1 MNKLISILVI
11 IVVALAVFW
20 TCTFKVKEWET
31 AIVLQFGDVKKNDDG
46 TAKIYGRGLHF
57 RWPVADKA
65 IIMDKRIQ
73 TFDGEADRIST
84 SEQKDLIVDSYIK
97 WKVSN
102 FDKFYRKT
110 NANFRAAER
119 LLDNTV
125 ENTLREEFGRRTR
138 TQVVSGEREE
148 VMGLTLEEVKKR
160 APELGI
166 EVIDIRVKTI
176 NLPTEVSESIYNR
189 MRTERLRVANE
200 HRSEGE
206 KEKRII
212 IAQTDAEVQRIL
224 AEADREAREIRGQ
237 ADAQA
242 AKIYAETYNKNPE
255 FYSFLRSLDAYRE
268 SFKDSGDILV
278 IKPDSEFFKYFKD
291 AEGSN

>member
-11 IVVALAVFW
+11 LVVALGVFW

-46 TAKIYGRGLHF
+46 TAKVYGHGLHF
-57 RWPVADKA
+57 RWPIADKA
-65 IIMDKRIQ
+65 VIMDKRIQ

-97 WKVSN
+97 WRVAD
-102 FDKFYRKT
+102 FDQFYRKT
-110 NANFRAAER
+110 NANFASAER

-125 ENTLREEFGRRTR
+125 ENALRIEFGKRTR
-138 TQVVSGEREE
+138 TQVVTGEREE
-148 VMGLTLEEVKKR
+148 VMGLMLEETQSI
-160 APELGI
+160 APDLGI
-166 EVIDIRVKTI
+166 EVVDIRVKTI
-176 NLPTEVSESIYNR
+176 NLPTEVSESIYKR

-206 KEKRII
+206 KEKRIL
-212 IAQTDAEVQRIL
+212 IAETDAEVQRIL
-224 AEADREAREIRGQ
+224 AEADRESREIRGQ

-255 FYSFLRSLDAYRE
+255 FYAFLRSLDAYRE

-291 AEGSN
+291 AAGNN

>member
-1 MNKLISILVI
+1 MNKLIGILVI
-11 IVVALAVFW
+11 LVVALVVFL

-31 AIVLQFGDVKKNDDG
+31 AIVLQFGDVKKDDEDR
-46 TAKIYGRGLHF
+46 AKIYGHGLHF

-97 WKVSN
+97 WKIAD
-102 FDKFYRKT
+102 FDQFYRKT
-110 NANFRAAER
+110 NANFRSAER

-125 ENTLREEFGRRTR
+125 ETTLREEFGRRTR

-148 VMGLTLEEVKKR
+148 VMGLTLEEVKKL

-166 EVIDIRVKTI
+166 EVVDIRVKTI

-212 IAQTDAEVQRIL
+212 IAETDAEVERIL
-224 AEADREAREIRGQ
+224 AEADREAREIRGR
-237 ADAQA
+237 ADAQS
-242 AKIYAETYNKNPE
+242 AKIYAQTYNQNPE
-255 FYSFLRSLDAYRE
+255 FYAFLRSLDAYRE
-268 SFKDSGDILV
+268 SFQNSDDILV

-291 AEGSN
+291 AEGKN

>member
-1 MNKLISILVI
+1 MNKLISFLVILV
-11 IVVALAVFW
+11 VAFGVLW

-31 AIVLQFGDVKKNDDG
+31 AIVLQFGDVKKDSDG
-46 TAKIYGRGLHF
+46 KAKIYERGLHF
-57 RWPVADKA
+57 RWPIADKA
-65 IIMDKRIQ
+65 ITMDKRIQ

-97 WKVSN
+97 WKISN

-224 AEADREAREIRGQ
+224 AEADRQSREIRGD
-237 ADAQA
+237 ADAEA

-255 FYSFLRSLDAYRE
+255 FYAFLRSLDAYRE

-291 AEGSN
+291 AEGIN

>member
-1 MNKLISILVI
+1 MNKLVSVLIIL
-11 IVVALAVFW
+11 VVALVVFW

-31 AIVLQFGDVKKNDDG
+31 AIVLQFGNVKTDSQDK
-46 TAKIYGRGLHF
+46 AKIYGHGLHF
-57 RWPVADKA
+57 RWPIADKA
-65 IIMDKRIQ
+65 IIMDSRIQ

-97 WKVSN
+97 WKIAD
-102 FDKFYRKT
+102 FDQFYRKT
-110 NANFRAAER
+110 NANFGSAER

-125 ENTLREEFGRRTR
+125 ENALRIEFGKRTR
-138 TQVVSGEREE
+138 TQVVTGEREE
-148 VMGLTLEEVKKR
+148 VMGLMLEDTQSI
-160 APELGI
+160 APDLGI
-166 EVIDIRVKTI
+166 EVVDIRVKTI
-176 NLPTEVSESIYNR
+176 NLPTEVSESIYKR

-212 IAQTDAEVQRIL
+212 IAETDAEVQRIL
-224 AEADREAREIRGQ
+224 ATADRESREIRGR
-237 ADAQA
+237 ADAQS

-255 FYSFLRSLDAYRE
+255 FYAFLRSLDAYRD
-268 SFKDSGDILV
+268 SFQNSDDVLV

-291 AEGSN
+291 AEGKN

>member
-1 MNKLISILVI
+1 MNKLITLL
-11 IVVALAVFW
+11 IVVALAVVVLF

-31 AIVLQFGDVKKNDDG
+31 AIVLQFGDVKKDAEG
-46 TAKIYGRGLHF
+46 KAKIYGRGLHF
-57 RWPVADKA
+57 RWPVADQVVT
-65 IIMDKRIQ
+65 MDKRIQ

-97 WKVSN
+97 WRIAD
-102 FDKFYRKT
+102 FDQFYRKT
-110 NANFRAAER
+110 NANYRSAER

-125 ENTLREEFGRRTR
+125 ETTLREEFGRRTR

-166 EVIDIRVKTI
+166 EVVDIRVKTI

-212 IAQTDAEVQRIL
+212 IAETDAQVQRIL
-224 AEADREAREIRGQ
+224 AEADRTAREIRGQ
-237 ADAQA
+237 ADAES
-242 AKIYAETYNKNPE
+242 AKIYAETYNQNPE
-255 FYSFLRSLDAYRE
+255 FYAFLRSLDAYRE
-268 SFKDSGDILV
+268 SFKSTDDVLV
-278 IKPDSEFFKYFKD
+278 IKPDSDFFKYFKD
-291 AEGSN
+291 ADGVN

>member
-1 MNKLISILVI
+1 
-11 IVVALAVFW
+11 
-20 TCTFKVKEWET
+20 VKEWET
-31 AIVLQFGDVKKNDDG
+31 AIVLQFGDVKKDDNDK
-46 TAKIYGRGLHF
+46 AKIYGMGLHF
-57 RWPVADKA
+57 RWPIADKA

-97 WKVSN
+97 WKIAD
-102 FDKFYRKT
+102 FDQFYRKT
-110 NANFRAAER
+110 NANFGSAER

-125 ENTLREEFGRRTR
+125 ENALREEFGKRTR

-148 VMGLTLEEVKKR
+148 VMGLMLSETQKI
-160 APELGI
+160 APDLGI
-166 EVIDIRVKTI
+166 EVVDIRVKTI

-206 KEKRII
+206 KAKRII
-212 IAQTDAEVQRIL
+212 IAKTDAEVERIL

-255 FYSFLRSLDAYRE
+255 FYAFLRSLDAYRE
-268 SFKDSGDILV
+268 SFKSSDDILV

-291 AEGSN
+291 AEGVN